1 MNLYISLAKILM
13 VKQMNKYQ
21 EAFKRIRSIQV
32 FNEDIML
39 RFENN
44 IYEGYEDIKL
54 LKELVDKEIELQS
67 RNDKLVVGS
76 MWNCVSQCLAERV
89 AMLQCYTR
97 IMNIDNMVT
106 IAEFGCEYV
115 NFRLLD
121 TNAPLL
127 FTTPKEQFLLCFK
140 PHE

>member
-1 MNLYISLAKILM
+1 MSKYREALFSITFTMHHRVKPKYLSVCEDENL
-13 VKQMNKYQ
+13 
-21 EAFKRIRSIQV
+21 ET
-32 FNEDIML
+32 L
-39 RFENN
+39 R
-44 IYEGYEDIKL
+44 
-54 LKELVDKEIELQS
+54 ELVEKDKEFQS
-67 RNDKLVVGS
+67 RKEKLIVGS
-76 MWNCVSQCLAERV
+76 EWECVSQCLAERV

-127 FTTPKEQFLLCFK
+127 FTTPKDQFLLCFK
-140 PHE
+140 PNEG